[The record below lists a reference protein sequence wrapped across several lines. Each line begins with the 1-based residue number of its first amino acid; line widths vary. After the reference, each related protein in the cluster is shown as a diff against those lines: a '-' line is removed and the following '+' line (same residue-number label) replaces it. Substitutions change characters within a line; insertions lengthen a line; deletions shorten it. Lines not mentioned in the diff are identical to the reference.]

1 MGALVDRTGQRYG
14 RLVVLRRDDQ
24 AAPASYGRRVKW
36 ICRCDCG
43 TEASK
48 TGHELACGDTTS
60 CGCIQRGLIGDRHR
74 THGLARTST
83 YRSWQAA
90 KERCHNPNTAKFPEY
105 GGRGIMVCERWR
117 GSFEAFLADMGLRPA
132 GMTLDRIDGAKGY
145 EPDNCRWATP
155 ATQAINRSASRRI
168 NWNGREC
175 SVREVA
181 ESVGVPRTSLNK
193 ALVRLGDLPAAI
205 SYAIAHAKR

>member
-1 MGALVDRTGQRYG
+1 
-14 RLVVLRRDDQ
+14 
-24 AAPASYGRRVKW
+24 
-36 ICRCDCG
+36 
-43 TEASK
+43 
-48 TGHELACGDTTS
+48 
-60 CGCIQRGLIGDRHR
+60 
-74 THGLARTST
+74 
-83 YRSWQAA
+83 
-90 KERCHNPNTAKFPEY
+90 
-105 GGRGIMVCERWR
+105 MVCERWR